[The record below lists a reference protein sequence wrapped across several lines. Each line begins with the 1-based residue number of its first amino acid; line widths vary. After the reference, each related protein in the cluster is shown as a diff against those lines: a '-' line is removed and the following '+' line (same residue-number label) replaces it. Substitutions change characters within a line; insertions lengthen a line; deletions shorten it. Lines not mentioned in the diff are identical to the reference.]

1 MTLGGTYEMSKSGHP
16 TLEELDEPLC
26 LYGLDP
32 EKMIEVELWAK
43 PKNESEPEVTRLIRP
58 CR

>member
-1 MTLGGTYEMSKSGHP
+1 MSKSGHP